1 MQLRGGQRY
10 DSPGPADPSLEGQFL
25 ELVNNHTAHI
35 EGTSKVI
42 ELRSPARRARSQS
55 PVKAMVSPSKSSHT
69 LLADD
74 DEEFSEEMMERLLG
88 AATDNLQKKQQ
99 GGMEGDD
106 EMSLEAPKLKDEDRS
121 WLKFPK
127 LNPGALPQPYVS
139 TQGAKAKVAA
149 EVIQRAAPKEEIV
162 EDPVHGV
169 SIHSRSI
176 TDNHVTKQEKQKQKD
191 ATVGKDWFDMPAT
204 ELTPGIKRDLQ
215 LIKMRNVLDAKRHY
229 RKDNSKTFPKY
240 FQVGTIVEGPTE
252 YYSARIPKSGRK
264 ETILGELLAETDRKE
279 YFKRK
284 YGDIQEKA
292 NNKTRWNKKTKMR
305 S

>member
-74 DEEFSEEMMERLLG
+74 DEEFGEEMMERLLG
-88 AATDNLQKKQQ
+88 AATDSLQKKQQ

-106 EMSLEAPKLKDEDRS
+106 EMSVEAPKLKDEDRS

-127 LNPGALPQPYVS
+127 LNPGALPQAYVS
-139 TQGAKAKVAA
+139 TQGVKAKVAA

-176 TDNHVTKQEKQKQKD
+176 TDNYVTKQEKQKKKD
-191 ATVGKDWFDMPAT
+191 ATAGKDWFDMPAT

-240 FQVGTIVEGPTE
+240 FQMGTVVEGPTE
-252 YYSARIPKSGRK
+252 YYSARIPKGERK

-284 YGDIQEKA
+284 YGEIQEKA
-292 NNKTRWNKKTKMR
+292 NYKTKWNKKTKMR